1 MSSTKQDLIKYR
13 IARAKD
19 TLDDAQILADKE
31 GNTGILMINK
41 PLYSYYQS

>member
-31 GNTGILMINK
+31 KCG
-41 PLYSYYQS
+41 YSGVY